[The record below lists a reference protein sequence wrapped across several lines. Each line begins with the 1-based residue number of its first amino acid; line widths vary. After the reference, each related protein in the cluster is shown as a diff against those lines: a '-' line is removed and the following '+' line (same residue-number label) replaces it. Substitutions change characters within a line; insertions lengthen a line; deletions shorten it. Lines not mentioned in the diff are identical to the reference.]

1 MELIMKINKVLKQ
14 PVPLTAGGAVASRI
28 NKEQEL
34 RRTVASCMLW
44 EDTFYES
51 GVSIADRIK
60 TLIPDCRP
68 AFVAACAYEAR
79 TKMNL
84 RHVPLLIVREM
95 ARLPNHRDLVA
106 KLLPDV
112 IQRVDEITEFVAI
125 YWKDGKQPLSAQIK
139 KGLAKA
145 FLKFNE
151 YQFAKYD
158 LDGAVKLRDV
168 LFLCHAKP
176 ATGVVGYNKDA
187 RKAGVEAPTDDGS
200 VLFGKMVAG
209 TLKTPDT
216 WEVALSAGA
225 DKKETFERLMKDN
238 KLGALAFLRNLR
250 NMQESGV
257 SRDLIEGYAATVNV
271 DRVLP
276 FRYVAAARVVPTY
289 EGLLDDMLLRTCKS
303 QEKLKGKT
311 VVIVDTSGSM
321 GGSKVSAKS
330 DLSRLDAAGALAA
343 ILRDSC
349 DDCRVYATAGNDSSR
364 VHATIELPARRGMAL
379 VEKFTGALEM
389 GNKDSLYHK
398 IGGGGIFLKQCMDY
412 VAEKEGGVADRII
425 VLTDE
430 VDCDNKA
437 NPSNA
442 NAFGKTNYLINVS
455 VAKNGIAYNKFTH
468 INGWSEHV
476 VDYIREIEKEV

>member
-1 MELIMKINKVLKQ
+1 MKINKVLKQ
-14 PVPLTAGGAVASRI
+14 PVPLTSGGAVASRI

-44 EDTFYES
+44 EDSFYES

-60 TLIPDCRP
+60 TLIKECRP
-68 AFVAACAYEAR
+68 QFVAACAYEAR

-95 ARLPNHRDLVA
+95 ARLPVHRELVA

-125 YWKDGKQPLSAQIK
+125 YWKDGKQPLSAQVK

-158 LDGAVKLRDV
+158 RDAAIKLRDV
-168 LFLCHAKP
+168 LFMCHAKP
-176 ATGVVGYNKDA
+176 TNA
-187 RKAGVEAPTDDGS
+187 EQES
-200 VLFGKMVAG
+200 LFKKIVDG
-209 TLKTPDT
+209 TLTTPDT
-216 WEVALSAGA
+216 WEVALSGGA
-225 DKKETFERLMKDN
+225 DKKETFERLMEDN

-250 NMQESGV
+250 NMHESGV
-257 SRDLIEGYAATVNV
+257 DRDLITAYANKVNI

-289 EGLLDDMLLRTCKS
+289 ESILDDMMLRTCQT

-321 GGSKVSAKS
+321 GNRNVSAKS

-349 DDCRVYATAGNDSSR
+349 EDCRVYATAGSDTTR
-364 VHATIELPARRGMAL
+364 IHKTIELPARRGMAL
-379 VEKFTGALEM
+379 VEKFTGALDTRSRE
-389 GNKDSLYHK
+389 SLFSK

-412 VAEKEGGVADRII
+412 VAEQEGGVADRVI

-430 VDCDNKA
+430 QDCDKKA
-437 NPSNA
+437 NPDTA
-442 NAFGKTNYLINVS
+442 NAFGKQNYLLNVS
-455 VAKNGIAYNKFTH
+455 VSKNGIAYKKFTH
-468 INGWSEHV
+468 IDGWSEHV
-476 VDYIREIEKEV
+476 VDYIREIEREVQ

>member
-1 MELIMKINKVLKQ
+1 MKINKVLKH
-14 PVPLTAGGAVASRI
+14 PVQLTSGGAVASRI

-44 EDTFYES
+44 EDSFYED

-60 TLIPDCRP
+60 ALIPDCRP
-68 AFVAACAYEAR
+68 EFVAACAFEAR

-84 RHVPLLIVREM
+84 RHVPLLLVREM
-95 ARLPNHRDLVA
+95 ARLSTHRELVA
-106 KLLPDV
+106 KLLPDI

-158 LDGAVKLRDV
+158 RDGAVKLRDV
-168 LFLCHAKP
+168 LFMCHTKP
-176 ATGVVGYNKDA
+176 TTP
-187 RKAGVEAPTDDGS
+187 EQE
-200 VLFGKMVAG
+200 VLFKKIVDS
-209 TLKTPDT
+209 TLVTPDT
-216 WEVALSAGA
+216 WEVLLSGGA

-257 SRDLIEGYAATVNV
+257 NRDLIEGYAATVNT

-289 EGLLDDMLLRTCKS
+289 EGLLDDMLLRTCKR

-321 GGSKVSAKS
+321 SGSKVSAKS

-343 ILRDSC
+343 ILRESC
-349 DDCRVYATAGNDSSR
+349 EDCRVYATAGDDGKR
-364 VHATIELPARRGMAL
+364 IHATVEVPARRGMAL
-379 VEKFTGALEM
+379 VEKFTNALS
-389 GNKDSLYHK
+389 GTDSFYK
-398 IGGGGIFLKQCMDY
+398 TIGSGGIFLKQCMDY
-412 VAEKEGGVADRII
+412 VAEKEGGVADRVI

-430 VDCDNKA
+430 QDCDKKA
-437 NPSNA
+437 NPDTA
-442 NAFGKTNYLINVS
+442 NAFGKQNYLLNVS
-455 VAKNGIAYNKFTH
+455 VSKNGIAYKKFTH
-468 INGWSEHV
+468 IDGWSEHV
-476 VDYIREIEKEV
+476 IDYIREIEKETSN

>member
-1 MELIMKINKVLKQ
+1 MKINKVLKQ
-14 PVPLTAGGAVASRI
+14 PVQLTSGGAVASRI

-44 EDTFYES
+44 EDSFYEN
-51 GVSIADRIK
+51 GASIADRIK

-68 AFVAACAYEAR
+68 EFVAACAYEAR
-79 TKMNL
+79 SKMNL
-84 RHVPLLIVREM
+84 RHVPLLLVREM
-95 ARLPNHRDLVA
+95 ARLPVHRELVS

-112 IQRVDEITEFVAI
+112 IQRVDEIAEFVAI

-158 LDGAVKLRDV
+158 RDGVVKLRDV
-168 LFLCHAKP
+168 LFMCHAKP
-176 ATGVVGYNKDA
+176 TTP
-187 RKAGVEAPTDDGS
+187 EQE
-200 VLFGKMVAG
+200 VLFKKIVDK
-209 TLKTPDT
+209 TLVTPDT
-216 WEVALSAGA
+216 WEVALSGGA

-257 SRDLIEGYAATVNV
+257 DRDLIEGYAATVNV

-276 FRYVAAARVVPTY
+276 FRYIAAARVVPTY
-289 EGLLDDMLLRTCKS
+289 EGLLDDMLLRTCKT

-321 GGSKVSAKS
+321 YGSKVSAKS

-343 ILRDSC
+343 ILRESC
-349 DDCRVYATAGNDSSR
+349 EDCRVYATAGDDYSLI
-364 VHATIELPARRGMAL
+364 HATIEVPARRGMAL
-379 VEKFTGALEM
+379 VEKFTGAVEM
-389 GNKDSLYHK
+389 SNKDSLYHK

-412 VAEKEGGVADRII
+412 VAEKEGGVADRVII
-425 VLTDE
+425 LTDE
-430 VDCDNKA
+430 QDCDKKA
-437 NPSNA
+437 NPDTA
-442 NAFGKTNYLINVS
+442 NAFGKQNYLLNVS
-455 VAKNGIAYNKFTH
+455 VAKNGIAYKKFTH
-468 INGWSEHV
+468 IDGWSEHV
-476 VDYIREIEKEV
+476 VDYIREIEREVQ